1 MTAPDMTAPS
11 FENAAVQGD
20 HISDQGIP
28 TRGDIVFHV
37 GSEVILGLG
46 FIGAADIAERAASA
60 DVTIE
65 GILTSL
71 AGAGISHLSDLDDQ
85 AFTLIL
91 NGGSNSKSCNVT
103 LAVITSINYTFTANA
118 DCTTAWGYLGT
129 PGAYTGGSGSGVVAW
144 GDKGPT
150 VQGEEVLTG
159 DTDGIT
165 SAVFDATIDHEEFY
179 VLGYRDPLRPV
190 THPYTV
196 TVTFVGLLGKAMGE
210 FVSTW
215 GWTTGGVSVPGV
227 GPCSVAYARPADG
240 GLSVDTGAIPMVTAT
255 FNALDFSC

>member
-1 MTAPDMTAPS
+1 MSAPSLTAPS
-11 FENAAVQGD
+11 FENAAVVGD
-20 HISDQGIP
+20 HVSEQGIP
-28 TRGDIVFHV
+28 TRGDITFHV

-46 FIGAADIAERAASA
+46 LIGAADIAERAASA

-65 GILTSL
+65 GILKSL
-71 AGAGISHLSDLDDQ
+71 GGVGVTHLSSLDDEK
-85 AFTLIL
+85 FTLSL

-129 PGAYTGGSGSGVVAW
+129 PGTYVAGSGAGAEAW

-150 VQGEEVLTG
+150 IQGEEVLTG

-165 SAVFDATIDHEEFY
+165 SATFDATIDHEEFY

-210 FVSTW
+210 FVSNW
-215 GWTTGGVSVPGV
+215 SWVTGGTSVPGV
-227 GPCSVAYARPADG
+227 GPCSVSYARPADG

-255 FNALDFSC
+255 FNALDLSC